1 MRYRSLLFMTL
12 IAALVVLAGPRVA
25 LADEGP
31 TLAEAR
37 AACLMD
43 AYGNVLYEENAD
55 QEMALASITK
65 IMTAMVALDSDVS
78 LDDRITFQVR
88 EYQDDAQLTGYTEGE
103 TPTFRELMEVML
115 VFSGNDA
122 ASNVAFA
129 VAGTEEAFAD
139 LMNAKAQEIGM
150 EHTHFVNPHGL
161 EAEGQYSCARDLCL
175 MGRYALEH
183 YPFIRD
189 TITTRNLKVVV
200 GGATLSLDST
210 DHLMDTYEGLRG
222 IKTGHTESGY
232 SFLGA
237 ARRDHVTLYSC
248 VLCCDSGEQRFADS
262 ATLLD
267 WGFSQYAGRQL
278 ARSAWQVRS
287 APWQDGFWLRCPV
300 TPLADVSGK
309 QLLGSG
315 LGFKTVMYKP
325 NTFVGAGDAYGMAV
339 WSQGER
345 RVGSVAYGTDE
356 PQHTSAWNPFV
367 QQLFDQREGLTA

>member
-1 MRYRSLLFMTL
+1 MRFLRIVLTTLLVCA
-12 IAALVVLAGPRVA
+12 IALAVPHVA

-31 TLAEAR
+31 QLAEAR

-55 QEMALASITK
+55 KEMALASITK
-65 IMTAMVALDSDVS
+65 IMTAMVALDSDIS
-78 LDDRITFQVR
+78 LDDRITFQTR
-88 EYQDDAQLTGYTEGE
+88 EYQEDAQLTGYTEGE
-103 TPTFRELMEVML
+103 TPTFRELMQVML

-122 ASNVAFA
+122 ASNVALA
-129 VAGTEEAFAD
+129 VAGTEEKFAE
-139 LMNAKAQEIGM
+139 LMNEKAQQIGM

-161 EAEGQYSCARDLCL
+161 EQDGQYSCARDLCL

-183 YPFIRD
+183 YPFICD
-189 TITTRNLKVVV
+189 TITTRKLEVVV
-200 GGATLSLDST
+200 GGNTLSLDST
-210 DHLMDTYEGLRG
+210 DHLMETYKGLRG

-267 WGFSQYAGRQL
+267 WGFSQFDKRDL
-278 ARSAWQVRS
+278 AHASWMVRS

-300 TPLADVSGK
+300 APLTDMAGCLRKGDGMT
-309 QLLGSG
+309 
-315 LGFKTVMYKP
+315 FKTVLFKP
-325 NTFVGAGDAYGMAV
+325 STFVAVGDAYGVAV
-339 WSQGER
+339 WNQDER
-345 RVGSVAYGTDE
+345 RVGSVAYQVGQTQT
-356 PQHTSAWNPFV
+356 PSAWNPFV
-367 QQLFDQREGLTA
+367 RQLFEQPIDRTA